1 MAKRIT
7 KERAKHLR
15 KQKSSNRENRLT
27 RKKAKFE
34 LKTVALMQ

>member
-15 KQKSSNRENRLT
+15 KTKSSNRENRLA
-27 RKKAKFE
+27 RRKAKFDIN
-34 LKTVALMQ
+34 KGD